1 MTKPRLVGPRKQRG
15 YASLFAVMAA
25 MALSAAA
32 LAQYMRWEQ
41 QQTRIR
47 LAHADGEQLGQFA
60 IGLRSFIASVQSN
73 PGLLPTGQRA
83 GVDWLKPP
91 ACGGAA
97 GNPEQGYVPCAFSG
111 GRFGPMYRTTFTRNA
126 TTNAIEAR
134 TTFLVGAQDGAQ
146 RGSILYANSLIE
158 STRAQ
163 TTPSAGMFLTA
174 LANVP
179 TTATVAGSAA
189 ADPGANAGRIVLIA
203 NNAPGNDIYLRT
215 DGTNSMMAN
224 LNMGGMSIG
233 NAQDARFAG
242 DVRVDNRMQVQ
253 NGLSVT
259 AGAGDFQAGL
269 ISSELAIT
277 SIGKFASE
285 GIYDA
290 TVYTGAAQYTVAKQ
304 NCSQAGNNP
313 GIYASIQSTGTPND
327 AGYTGD
333 ALYQSRVDVYDQ
345 GGSWRVVPVVETT
358 RFDLRRDDTDLV
370 LTRNVVAAA
379 PNAMR
384 ILVMRRCR

>member
-1 MTKPRLVGPRKQRG
+1 MIQPRLIAPYKQRG
-15 YASLFAVMAA
+15 YASLFAVMG
-25 MALSAAA
+25 A
-32 LAQYMRWEQ
+32 LAITTVLYAGWVKHDQT
-41 QQTRIR
+41 QTRIR
-47 LAHADGEQLGQFA
+47 LAHADGEQLAQFA
-60 IGLRSFIASVQSN
+60 IGLRSKIAMIQSDPSHL
-73 PGLLPTGQRA
+73 PGGPQT
-83 GVDWLKPP
+83 GVDWLKPTT
-91 ACGGAA
+91 CGGMT
-97 GNPEQGYVPCAFSG
+97 GNPEQGYVPCTFTG
-111 GRFGPMYRTTFTRNA
+111 GRYGSSYVTTFASNPA
-126 TTNAIEAR
+126 TNGVEAR
-134 TTFLVGAQDGAQ
+134 TTFMVGAQGGEPRGA
-146 RGSILYANSLIE
+146 IMYATNVVE
-158 STRAQ
+158 STKAQ
-163 TTPSAGMFLTA
+163 TNPSSGMFLSA
-174 LANVP
+174 FANVAA
-179 TTATVAGSAA
+179 TATGEAPAA
-189 ADPGANAGRIVLIA
+189 AIPGADAGRVLLIA
-203 NNAPGNDIYLRT
+203 TNAPGNDIFLRT

-233 NAQDARFAG
+233 NARDARFTG
-242 DVRVDNRMQVQ
+242 DVRVDNRLQVQ

-269 ISSELAIT
+269 ISNELAIT

-290 TVYTGAAQYTVAKQ
+290 TVYTGAAEYNVAKQ

-313 GIYASIQSTGTPND
+313 GIYTAIQSTGTPND

-345 GGSWRVVPVVETT
+345 GGSWRVVPIVETT
-358 RFDLRRDDTDLV
+358 RFDLRREDTDLV